1 WRTLARGLT
10 GTSYAYTV
18 TAPWTTHARMRVVEG
33 HAAQFA
39 GASSADFEVKDP
51 NLGVGDGPA
60 RLALL
65 GAQPN
70 PARRDLTVSYSLPS
84 PDVRGSLELLDLAG
98 RRVAVRD
105 LSGESAGRHQVTL
118 LERASLAPG
127 VYLLRLT
134 HDGAVRGM
142 KVAVIQ

>member
-1 WRTLARGLT
+1 
-10 GTSYAYTV
+10 V
-18 TAPWTTHARMRVVEG
+18 
-33 HAAQFA
+33 
-39 GASSADFEVKDP
+39 
-51 NLGVGDGPA
+51 GVGDGRP

-70 PARRDLTVSYSLPS
+70 PARKDLTVSYSLATS
-84 PDVRGSLELLDLAG
+84 GARGSLELLDLAG
-98 RRVAVRD
+98 RRVAWRD

-118 LERASLAPG
+118 LERAALAPG
-127 VYLLRLT
+127 VYMVRLT